1 MAGAVAVTIL
11 PALLPQHKRPRTPLL
26 ICFRNA
32 STAVYGC
39 RNAVQESY
47 FQQRGSPPYNSGV
60 PNPRDSIVG
69 LPGKAR
75 LKLLKHGVNL
85 L

>member
-1 MAGAVAVTIL
+1 MVGAVAVTIFS
-11 PALLPQHKRPRTPLL
+11 ALLPQHKRTGTHLS

-60 PNPRDSIVG
+60 PNPRDSIVS